1 VAPNNDADKP
11 GRLRLAGDL
20 LPPTAVF
27 AVAARVDKVVREL
40 DRFESETTWTEA
52 HHHGRFDDRL
62 RTGLRPRSLLPV
74 GLGHGCNRVKSIRGQ
89 TVETVDRSEA
99 GAWDVVEAS
108 QSVSDEL
115 ARLNDIAQ
123 VAACALRWALELTKS
138 SGAFV
143 ALVDDAGSMEVFSRA
158 ASPTDKV
165 PREKI
170 EALVAAARAS
180 SSPVTETLDSTSS
193 STMDPASQSSRS
205 FCGQPL
211 QAGGKVIGMIGVA
224 RSSGYPAIQRRTFA
238 VFGNQVAAALE
249 IAQMQRRRQEM
260 VDTLVN
266 LRTELDRS
274 EKQRLQNEERAQSA
288 ERVERAH
295 EAAVAALL
303 AVSAHARTGRT
314 LSDFYRRLTASI
326 ADLVSADKV
335 LFWELNDEGM
345 LVAIP
350 GAHGV
355 DDAFIGRLYP
365 TRCAPDRD
373 DLTSNVVFRD
383 YPFRASRID
392 DPPEFQY
399 VLDALSVHD
408 AISVAWRAGDQR
420 LGLVAAYDCRRPE
433 GFSRE
438 DTWVLQKAGL
448 AAGLVWQLRHAEAD
462 LKKTIERL
470 QKVDTARQLLLKNV
484 STAVDKARKRFASEL
499 HDDALQKLTAAELQL
514 QRLTEPS
521 GAGKTVLS
529 QAQSLLS
536 QTEDALRRL
545 MFEVRPPAL
554 DIPGGFEE
562 TIRDRVA
569 MLRSLTGIEAELLL
583 DIPEE
588 LSYEFKSM
596 VFRQVAEALTNVEK
610 HAAATRVQVSVRR
623 VDGAVHGL
631 VVDNG
636 RGFVVS
642 ERDHLPGHLGLLALN
657 ERALLAGGWA
667 KIESEPGVGTTVEF
681 WMPTGL

>member
-1 VAPNNDADKP
+1 
-11 GRLRLAGDL
+11 
-20 LPPTAVF
+20 
-27 AVAARVDKVVREL
+27 
-40 DRFESETTWTEA
+40 
-52 HHHGRFDDRL
+52 
-62 RTGLRPRSLLPV
+62 
-74 GLGHGCNRVKSIRGQ
+74 
-89 TVETVDRSEA
+89 VETVNRSEA
-99 GAWDVVEAS
+99 GAWDVIEAF
-108 QSVSDEL
+108 QSVSEEL
-115 ARLNDIAQ
+115 ARLNDIPQIAEP
-123 VAACALRWALELTKS
+123 ALRWALELTKS
-138 SGAFV
+138 SVAFV
-143 ALVDDAGSMEVFSRA
+143 ALVDDAGARQVFSRA
-158 ASPTDKV
+158 ANPSDKV
-165 PREKI
+165 PREEI
-170 EALVAAARAS
+170 ERLVAAADAS
-180 SSPVTETLDSTSS
+180 SSPVAETPDSTLYR
-193 STMDPASQSSRS
+193 TIDAAARS
-205 FCGQPL
+205 LTSYCGQPL
-211 QAGGKVIGMIGVA
+211 KAGGKAVGMIGVA
-224 RSSGYPAIQRRTFA
+224 RSSGYTAIERRAFA

-260 VDTLVN
+260 VDSLVN
-266 LRTELDRS
+266 LRTALDRS
-274 EKQRLQNEERAQSA
+274 EKRRLQNEERAHSA

-303 AVSAHARTGRT
+303 AVSVHARTGQT
-314 LSDFYRRLTASI
+314 LGDFYRRLTASI
-326 ADLVSADKV
+326 AELVSADKV
-335 LFWELNDEGM
+335 LFWELTDEGM

-365 TRCAPDRD
+365 SPCAADRD
-373 DLTSNVVFRD
+373 DLTSDVVFRD
-383 YPFRASRID
+383 YSFRASRIVD
-392 DPPEFQY
+392 SSEFLY
-399 VLDALSVHD
+399 VLDALSVND

-438 DTWVLQKAGL
+438 DTWVLQKAAL

-462 LKKTIERL
+462 LKETVARL
-470 QKVDTARQLLLKNV
+470 QKVDAARQLLLKNV
-484 STAVDKARKRFASEL
+484 STAVDKARKRFANEL

-514 QRLTEPS
+514 QRLAEPN

-529 QAQSLLS
+529 EAQSLLS

-545 MFEVRPPAL
+545 LFEVRPPVL
-554 DIPGGFEE
+554 DLPGGFEE

-569 MLRSLTGIEAELLL
+569 MLHSLTGIKAELLL
-583 DIPEE
+583 DVPGE
-588 LSYEFKSM
+588 LSYEFNSM
-596 VFRQVAEALTNVEK
+596 VFRQVSEALTNVER

-667 KIESEPGVGTTVEF
+667 KIVSEPGVGTTVEF
-681 WMPTGL
+681 WMPTG

>member
-1 VAPNNDADKP
+1 
-11 GRLRLAGDL
+11 
-20 LPPTAVF
+20 
-27 AVAARVDKVVREL
+27 
-40 DRFESETTWTEA
+40 
-52 HHHGRFDDRL
+52 
-62 RTGLRPRSLLPV
+62 
-74 GLGHGCNRVKSIRGQ
+74 
-89 TVETVDRSEA
+89 VETVNRSEA
-99 GAWDVVEAS
+99 GAWDVSEAL
-108 QSVSDEL
+108 QSVSEEL
-115 ARLNDIAQ
+115 ARLNDIPQIAEG
-123 VAACALRWALELTKS
+123 ALRWALELTKS
-138 SGAFV
+138 SVAFV
-143 ALVDDAGSMEVFSRA
+143 ALVDDAGARQVFSRA
-158 ASPTDKV
+158 ADPPDNV
-165 PREKI
+165 PREEI
-170 EALVAAARAS
+170 ERLVAAADAS
-180 SSPVTETLDSTSS
+180 LSPVAETPDSTWYG
-193 STMDPASQSSRS
+193 TMDPAAGSLRS
-205 FCGQPL
+205 YCGQPL
-211 QAGGKVIGMIGVA
+211 KAGGKVLGMIGVA
-224 RSSGYPAIQRRTFA
+224 RSSGYTAIQRRTFA

-249 IAQMQRRRQEM
+249 IAQLQRRRQEM
-260 VDTLVN
+260 VDSLVN
-266 LRTELDRS
+266 LRTALDRS
-274 EKQRLQNEERAQSA
+274 EKRRLQNEERAQSA

-303 AVSAHARTGRT
+303 AVSVHARTGQT
-314 LSDFYRRLTASI
+314 LGDFYRRLTASI
-326 ADLVSADKV
+326 AELVSADKV
-335 LFWELNDEGM
+335 LFWELNNEGM

-365 TRCAPDRD
+365 SPCARNRD

-383 YPFRASRID
+383 YSFRASRID
-392 DPPEFQY
+392 DSSEFRD
-399 VLDALSVHD
+399 VLDALSVND

-438 DTWVLQKAGL
+438 DTWVLQKAAL
-448 AAGLVWQLRHAEAD
+448 AAGLVWQLRHVEAD
-462 LKKTIERL
+462 LKETVERL
-470 QKVDTARQLLLKNV
+470 QKVDAARQLLLKNV
-484 STAVDKARKRFASEL
+484 STAVDKAYKRIASEL

-514 QRLTEPS
+514 QRLAEPN

-529 QAQSLLS
+529 EAQSLLS

-545 MFEVRPPAL
+545 LFEVRPPAL

-569 MLRSLTGIEAELLL
+569 MLRSLTGVEAALSL
-583 DIPEE
+583 DIPDE

-596 VFRQVAEALTNVEK
+596 VFRQIAEALTNVEK

-623 VDGAVHGL
+623 IDGAVHGL

-681 WMPTGL
+681 WMPTG

>member
-1 VAPNNDADKP
+1 
-11 GRLRLAGDL
+11 
-20 LPPTAVF
+20 
-27 AVAARVDKVVREL
+27 VD
-40 DRFESETTWTEA
+40 
-52 HHHGRFDDRL
+52 
-62 RTGLRPRSLLPV
+62 
-74 GLGHGCNRVKSIRGQ
+74 
-89 TVETVDRSEA
+89 TVNRSEA
-99 GAWDVVEAS
+99 EVWNVVEAF
-108 QSVSDEL
+108 QSASEEL
-115 ARLNDIAQ
+115 AKLNDITQIAEG
-123 VAACALRWALELTKS
+123 ALRWALELTKS
-138 SGAFV
+138 SVAFV
-143 ALVDDAGSMEVFSRA
+143 ALVDDSSNLQVFSRA
-158 ASPTDKV
+158 ATPSDQV
-165 PREKI
+165 SRDEI
-170 EALVAAARAS
+170 ERLVAAGGAS
-180 SSPVTETLDSTSS
+180 SSPVAETLDSTWSS
-193 STMDPASQSSRS
+193 IKDPASQSLRS

-211 QAGGKVIGMIGVA
+211 TAGGKVVGMIGVA
-224 RSSGYPAIQRRTFA
+224 RSSGYSTSQRRTFG

-249 IAQMQRRRQEM
+249 IAQQQRRRQVM
-260 VDTLVN
+260 VDTLIN

-274 EKQRLQNEERAQSA
+274 EKQRLENEARAQSA
-288 ERVERAH
+288 ERLERAH

-303 AVSAHARTGRT
+303 AVSAHARTGQT
-314 LSDFYRRLTASI
+314 LGDFYRRLTASI

-355 DDAFIGRLYP
+355 NDAFIGRLYP
-365 TRCAPDRD
+365 ARCAPDRD
-373 DLTSNVVFRD
+373 DLTSKVVFKD
-383 YPFRASRID
+383 YTFRASRAD
-392 DPPEFQY
+392 DSPEFGY

-408 AISVAWRAGDQR
+408 AMSVAWRAGDQR
-420 LGLVAAYDCRRPE
+420 LGLVAAYDSRRPE

-484 STAVDKARKRFASEL
+484 STAVDKARKRFANEL

-521 GAGKTVLS
+521 GAGKTGLS
-529 QAQSLLS
+529 EAQSLLA

-545 MFEVRPPAL
+545 LFEVRPPVL
-554 DIPGGFEE
+554 EVPGGFEE
-562 TIRDRVA
+562 TIRDRVT
-569 MLRSLTGIEAELLL
+569 MLRSMTDIEAELVL
-583 DIPEE
+583 DVPDE
-588 LSYEFKSM
+588 LSYELKSM

-610 HAAATRVQVSVRR
+610 HAAATHVQVSVRR

-657 ERALLAGGWA
+657 ERALLAGGWT

-681 WMPTGL
+681 WMPIG